1 MRDVF
6 FESDHAAKINYPYTD
21 FEWRNIHF
29 YSHFHEEI
37 ELAAVVSGSVS
48 VTGDERALLA
58 KTGDIC
64 VFMPGEI
71 HSLTSDAEN
80 HLYIF
85 KICCQSAKENID
97 FAAFRIKPDI
107 LTPEHPLNAALWTD
121 IRRIKAASEQKS
133 PGYSY
138 LVNATA
144 NEMLYKIVSG
154 GVLYKLDRQKRQKN
168 ISAISILTK
177 SSEYIRAH
185 YAEPTLLAEAA
196 GYCGFS
202 KYYFAHYFKEITGL
216 TFYEYLTG
224 YRMQMAVAAL
234 QNSET
239 GISEIALNCGFS
251 NVRSFNR
258 VFKAAFGTTPSK
270 YRKNK
275 H

>member
-1 MRDVF
+1 
-6 FESDHAAKINYPYTD
+6 
-21 FEWRNIHF
+21 
-29 YSHFHEEI
+29 
-37 ELAAVVSGSVS
+37 
-48 VTGDERALLA
+48 
-58 KTGDIC
+58 
-64 VFMPGEI
+64 
-71 HSLTSDAEN
+71 
-80 HLYIF
+80 
-85 KICCQSAKENID
+85 
-97 FAAFRIKPDI
+97 
-107 LTPEHPLNAALWTD
+107 
-121 IRRIKAASEQKS
+121 
-133 PGYSY
+133 
-138 LVNATA
+138 
-144 NEMLYKIVSG
+144 MLYKIVSG

-177 SSEYIRAH
+177 CSEYIRAH

-275 H
+275 N